1 MTPEPIA
8 DLFYAVYPEFAD
20 KVDPDVVNATGR
32 RVYILYAVL
41 RNGATEELK
50 IAACMATA
58 HYLARSSTVMSEGE
72 IGGGDRG
79 VVTNA
84 SVGNV
89 SVGMQQKPVKDMFE
103 DFFASTPYGQEFLA
117 WLATVG
123 GISYVN

>member
-8 DLFYAVYPEFAD
+8 DLFYEVYPEFAD
-20 KVDPDVVNATGR
+20 KVNPDTVNAAVR

-41 RNGATEELK
+41 RGGATEELR
-50 IAACMATA
+50 IAACMAAA
-58 HYLARSSTVMSEGE
+58 HYLARSSAVTSEGE
-72 IGGGDRG
+72 IGGGAVG

-84 SVGNV
+84 SVGGV